1 MTIPLIITICILLLI
16 AYVFDVSAS
25 KTKIP
30 SIILLLLLGFGL
42 KQIIDLLS
50 IEIPDLVSLLPVLGT
65 VGLILIVLEGSLELD
80 LNKEKLKP
88 IGISSLLALLPMLL
102 MGIILA
108 YSFQY
113 FENVSLKLA
122 LANAIPLCIIS
133 SAIAIPSARNLSP
146 HTREFVTYESS
157 LSDIFGVIFFNFI
170 TLNDEIETKSVVS
183 FIGEMF
189 IILFVSI
196 LATGILAYL
205 ISHIKHHIKFAPII
219 LLIVLIYAISKLFHL
234 PGLIFILIF
243 GLALKNLELFKGYSI
258 IQKLKPEILE
268 TEVHKFA
275 EITSEFAFLIR
286 ALFFLLFGFLIKFED
301 ISNLSTLP
309 WSFGIVALIFILRAI
324 FLKFLKLPLS
334 PLLYIAPRG
343 LITILLFLTI
353 PIEQKIPL
361 VNNALLIQVILLCSI
376 IMMVGLMKPNPIEE
390 SLPLTLKTENEDN

>member
-50 IEIPDLVSLLPVLGT
+50 IEIPDLVSLLPLLGT

-170 TLNDEIETKSVVS
+170 TLNDAIETKSVVS

-243 GLALKNLELFKGYSI
+243 GLALQNLELFKGYSI

-268 TEVHKFA
+268 TEVRKFA

-301 ISNLSTLP
+301 ICNLSTLP
-309 WSFGIVALIFILRAI
+309 WAFGIVALIFMLRAI

-376 IMMVGLMKPNPIEE
+376 IMMIGLMKPNSIKEPH
-390 SLPLTLKTENEDN
+390 PLTLMTDNEDN